1 MIYEL
6 AIVIDKGSY
15 WEVTDVS
22 QNTLDDVANKDE
34 RILKLSYM
42 AYEAIKEALV
52 SGDKKVTIPKTLQTA
67 EVLPGEVN
75 VVDIDTDD
83 ITNVRL
89 AQIARVRMLITPA
102 LASISALT
110 SYSWIMLN
118 NELNAKGYF
127 IYDGNREETYLTI
140 LETGDD
146 VLIAKLEE
154 YLNFK
159 DEIARVAQ
167 LNTKFSNVI
176 KDIMAIETKVSIV
189 ALADNFIKDHMVL
202 NG

>member
-52 SGDKKVTIPKTLQTA
+52 SGDKKVTIPKTLQSM

-127 IYDGNREETYLTI
+127 IYDGNREEVYLSI

>member
-52 SGDKKVTIPKTLQTA
+52 SGDKKVTIPKTLQSM

-127 IYDGNREETYLTI
+127 IYDGNREEVYLSI

-176 KDIMAIETKVSIV
+176 KDIMTKETKVSIISV
-189 ALADNFIKDHMVL
+189 ADNFIKEYMKL
-202 NG
+202 NS

>member
-1 MIYEL
+1 
-6 AIVIDKGSY
+6 
-15 WEVTDVS
+15 
-22 QNTLDDVANKDE
+22 
-34 RILKLSYM
+34 
-42 AYEAIKEALV
+42 
-52 SGDKKVTIPKTLQTA
+52 
-67 EVLPGEVN
+67 
-75 VVDIDTDD
+75 
-83 ITNVRL
+83 
-89 AQIARVRMLITPA
+89 
-102 LASISALT
+102 
-110 SYSWIMLN
+110 LN

-127 IYDGNREETYLTI
+127 IYDGNREEVYLSI

>member
-22 QNTLDDVANKDE
+22 QNTLDNIANKDE
-34 RILKLSYM
+34 RVLKLSYM
-42 AYEAIKEALV
+42 AYESIKEALV
-52 SGDKKVTIPKTLQTA
+52 SGDKKVTIPKTLQSM

-89 AQIARVRMLITPA
+89 AQIARIRMLITPV

-118 NELNAKGYF
+118 NELSAKGYF
-127 IYDGNREETYLTI
+127 IYDGNREETYLAM

-154 YLNFK
+154 YLDFK
-159 DEIARVAQ
+159 DEIARVAS

-176 KDIMAIETKVSIV
+176 KDIMTKETKVSIISV
-189 ALADNFIKDHMVL
+189 TNNFIKEHMIL

>member
-42 AYEAIKEALV
+42 AYETIKDALV
-52 SGDKKVTIPKTLQTA
+52 SGDKKVTIPKTLQSM

-102 LASISALT
+102 LASISSLT

-127 IYDGNREETYLTI
+127 IYDDNREETYLTI

-154 YLNFK
+154 YLNHK

-167 LNTKFSNVI
+167 LNTKFSNII
-176 KDIMAIETKVSIV
+176 KEIMTTETKVSVV
-189 ALADNFIKDHMVL
+189 ARADNFIKEYMKF
-202 NG
+202 NS

>member
-127 IYDGNREETYLTI
+127 IYDGNREEVYLSI

>member
-176 KDIMAIETKVSIV
+176 KDIMTKETKVSIISV
-189 ALADNFIKDHMVL
+189 ADNFIKEYMKL
-202 NG
+202 NS